1 MSSKSVARGAAN
13 LFQRHRDELGFV
25 NRAQCREGD
34 LLAERRGG
42 DVIGALL
49 GNHCVRKPQSTIY
62 ELAVGEEYRR
72 EGIASSLVDRFAD
85 ESPHDKLVAKC
96 PRDLP
101 ATDFYEFRGWTL
113 VMLERE
119 DSDKRTLNVYERYL

>member
-1 MSSKSVARGAAN
+1 MESKSVAREAAD

-34 LLAERRGG
+34 LVTERRGG
-42 DVIGALL
+42 EVVGALL
-49 GNHCVRKPQSTIY
+49 GNHCVRKPQSTVY
-62 ELAVGEEYRR
+62 ELAVAEEYRR
-72 EGIASSLVDRFAD
+72 DGIASTLVDRFGDA
-85 ESPHDKLVAKC
+85 SPHDKLVAKC

-101 ATDFYEFRGWTL
+101 ATEFYESRDWTL

-119 DSDKRTLNVYERYL
+119 DSDKRTLNVYEKYL